1 MKIIINGEEKEV
13 INSSSVQ
20 YLLTTLDIESAA
32 VVVELNQSVLDKKD
46 YKNNILKNGDKL
58 EIIRFMG
65 GG

>member
-1 MKIIINGEEKEV
+1 MNIIINGKEKEV
-13 INSSSVQ
+13 INNSNVHS
-20 YLLTTLDIESAA
+20 LLTTLGIEPGAIII
-32 VVVELNQSVLDKKD
+32 EKNLTFLDKKD